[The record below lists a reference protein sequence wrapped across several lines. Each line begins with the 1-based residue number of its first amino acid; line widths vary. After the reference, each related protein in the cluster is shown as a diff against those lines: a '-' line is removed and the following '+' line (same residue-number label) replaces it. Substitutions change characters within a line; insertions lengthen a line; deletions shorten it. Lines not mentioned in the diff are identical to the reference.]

1 MGIQA
6 ATVAIRNIATGNVR
20 QGGLFPTLWRETR
33 VGFLLGLGFAITLGG
48 YAQFKHLSGAPGWE
62 HAMLA
67 TSIASA
73 IVLTVVA
80 AAALG
85 TLVPMTLNRL
95 NVDPAIATGPF
106 VTTGID
112 VIAILIYFSTSMILL
127 GL

>member
-1 MGIQA
+1 
-6 ATVAIRNIATGNVR
+6 
-20 QGGLFPTLWRETR
+20 
-33 VGFLLGLGFAITLGG
+33 
-48 YAQFKHLSGAPGWE
+48 
-62 HAMLA
+62 MLA
-67 TSIASA
+67 SSIALA

-95 NVDPAIATGPF
+95 DVDPAIATGPF

-112 VIAILIYFSTSMILL
+112 VIAIAIYFTTSMTLL